1 MNEQILMVS
10 TDSFIEAFVIR
21 TMGGNVRPY
30 LNDLLYLEA
39 LLNNELRDIIIIHH
53 EGTQRLFVIHQMSSN
68 RIRLWDYPNI
78 RGDDQKQYQG
88 PNLKP

>member
-1 MNEQILMVS
+1 MNEQISIAS

-21 TMGGNVRPY
+21 TVGGNVRPY

-53 EGTQRLFVIHQMSSN
+53 EGTPRLFVIQQTLSN
-68 RIRLWDYPNI
+68 
-78 RGDDQKQYQG
+78 
-88 PNLKP
+88 